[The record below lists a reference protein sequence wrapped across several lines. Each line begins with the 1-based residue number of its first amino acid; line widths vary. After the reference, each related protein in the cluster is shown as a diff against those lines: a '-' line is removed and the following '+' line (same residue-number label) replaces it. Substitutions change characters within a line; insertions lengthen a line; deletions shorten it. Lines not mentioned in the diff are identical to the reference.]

1 VIAAEGAPRAGTT
14 APSALARALGRAG
27 AQNLSLLLA
36 LLALVAIFGSLRPD
50 VFFLPRNLVNIGL
63 AITILGI
70 LAMAQT
76 VVIVSGGLDVSVG
89 SIVGLSTMCAAIAM
103 LDTGSAALGV
113 GAALAAGALAG
124 LANGLVVTY
133 GRVNPVIATLGT
145 MAAFRGL
152 AFLTSGGNS
161 VSIVNPDFRYLGSG
175 TLLWL
180 PVPIVVLLAT
190 MALFTA
196 FLGTT
201 VVGRNVYAI
210 GGNPTVAR
218 LAGIPIRR
226 YQLGIYVMS
235 GLAAGLAALMLA
247 SRTMSGQPASGS
259 QGLELEAITAAILGG
274 CALQG
279 GKGTIVGAMLGVLII
294 GVLNNGLILTSVPT
308 FYQLIAKGALLIVA
322 VMVQE
327 HQMRRAGEA

>member
-1 VIAAEGAPRAGTT
+1 MITQTSTARPAPPSFWSRSMARVGT
-14 APSALARALGRAG
+14 
-27 AQNLSLLLA
+27 QNLSLLLA
-36 LLALVAIFGSLRPD
+36 LVILVAIFGSLRPD

-76 VVIVSGGLDVSVG
+76 VVIVAGGLDISVG
-89 SIVGLSTMCAAIAM
+89 SIVGLATMVVAIT
-103 LDTGSAALGV
+103 LQSTGSAALGI
-113 GAALAAGALAG
+113 GAALGAAALAG
-124 LANGLVVTY
+124 LANGLIITY
-133 GRVNPVIATLGT
+133 GRVNAVIATLGT
-145 MAAFRGL
+145 MAAFRGF
-152 AFLTSGGNS
+152 AFLTSGGSS
-161 VSIVNPDFRYLGSG
+161 VSVVNERFRILGNG
-175 TLLWL
+175 VLLFF
-180 PVPIVVLLAT
+180 PVPILVLLAVLVVF
-190 MALFTA
+190 AV
-196 FLGTT
+196 FLNTT
-201 VVGRNVYAI
+201 VVGRNIYAI

-226 YQLGIYVMS
+226 YQIGIYVLS
-235 GLAAGLAALMLA
+235 GVAAGVAGLLLA

-279 GKGTIVGAMLGVLII
+279 GKGTIFGALLGVLII

-322 VMVQE
+322 VMIQE
-327 HQMRRAGEA
+327 RQMRRAGEA

>member
-1 VIAAEGAPRAGTT
+1 M
-14 APSALARALGRAG
+14 
-27 AQNLSLLLA
+27 
-36 LLALVAIFGSLRPD
+36 
-50 VFFLPRNLVNIGL
+50 FFLPRNLVNIGL

-76 VVIVSGGLDVSVG
+76 VVIVSGGLDISVG
-89 SIVGLSTMCAAIAM
+89 SIVGLATMVVAITMQA
-103 LDTGSAALGV
+103 TGSATIGI
-113 GAALAAGALAG
+113 GAALAAAALAG
-124 LANGLVVTY
+124 LANGLIITY
-133 GRVNPVIATLGT
+133 GRVNAVIATLGT

-152 AFLTSGGNS
+152 AFLTSGGSS
-161 VSIVNPDFRYLGSG
+161 VSIVNEQFRVLGNG
-175 TLLWL
+175 VLLFF
-180 PVPIVVLLAT
+180 PVPILVLLAVL
-190 MALFTA
+190 ALFA
-196 FLGTT
+196 IFLSTT
-201 VVGRNVYAI
+201 VVGRNIYAI

-226 YQLGIYVMS
+226 YQIGIYILS
-235 GLAAGLAALMLA
+235 GVAAGIAGLLLA

-279 GKGTIVGAMLGVLII
+279 GKGTIFGALLGVLII

-322 VMVQE
+322 VMIQE
-327 HQMRRAGEA
+327 RQLRRAGEA

>member
-1 VIAAEGAPRAGTT
+1 MINQASAARP
-14 APSALARALGRAG
+14 APSLWERIVAQVGT
-27 AQNLSLLLA
+27 QNLSLLLA
-36 LLALVAIFGSLRPD
+36 LVILVAIFGALRPD

-76 VVIVSGGLDVSVG
+76 VVIVSGGLDISVG
-89 SIVGLSTMCAAIAM
+89 SIVGLATMVVAITMQA
-103 LDTGSAALGV
+103 TGSATIGI
-113 GAALAAGALAG
+113 GAALAAAALAG
-124 LANGLVVTY
+124 LANGLIITY
-133 GRVNPVIATLGT
+133 GRVNAVIATLGT

-152 AFLTSGGNS
+152 AFLTSGGSS
-161 VSIVNPDFRYLGSG
+161 VSIVNEQFRVLGNG
-175 TLLWL
+175 VLLFF
-180 PVPIVVLLAT
+180 PVPILVLLAVL
-190 MALFTA
+190 ALFA
-196 FLGTT
+196 IFLSTT
-201 VVGRNVYAI
+201 VVGRNIYAI

-226 YQLGIYVMS
+226 YQIGIYILS
-235 GLAAGLAALMLA
+235 GIAAGIAGLLLA

-279 GKGTIVGAMLGVLII
+279 GKGTIFGALLGVLII

-322 VMVQE
+322 VMIQE
-327 HQMRRAGEA
+327 RQLRRAGEA